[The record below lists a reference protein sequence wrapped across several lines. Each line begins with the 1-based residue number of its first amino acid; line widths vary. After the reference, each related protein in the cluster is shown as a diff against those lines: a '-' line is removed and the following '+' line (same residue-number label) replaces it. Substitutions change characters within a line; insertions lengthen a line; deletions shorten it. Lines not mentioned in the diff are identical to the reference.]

1 MLTVYPMR
9 YQRYKTISFF
19 NGIAETM
26 EGLAVW
32 VFAIVMR
39 TVLQFEL
46 FAVFAHENTFIFLEI
61 EPYLCTKLT
70 TSWKVMLEF

>member
-1 MLTVYPMR
+1 
-9 YQRYKTISFF
+9 
-19 NGIAETM
+19 M